1 MVRKA
6 QDGIMKIPRKLN
18 ISGQTVKITQKS
30 YINKDLKNQ
39 IGKAIFTSNSIEL
52 SRKCL
57 GDHVD
62 EQYMACTLLHEVIH
76 HLDDKLGI
84 GLKEAQVDRLAV
96 GIYQVLKD
104 NKLVF

>member
-1 MVRKA
+1 
-6 QDGIMKIPRKLN
+6 MKIPRKLN
-18 ISGQTVKITQKS
+18 ISGQTVKIVQKT
-30 YINKDLKNQ
+30 YLNKNMKNH
-39 IGKAIFTSNSIEL
+39 IGRAVFTCNKILL
-52 SRKCL
+52 SKKCE
-57 GDHVD
+57 GDHID

-104 NKLVF
+104 NKLQF